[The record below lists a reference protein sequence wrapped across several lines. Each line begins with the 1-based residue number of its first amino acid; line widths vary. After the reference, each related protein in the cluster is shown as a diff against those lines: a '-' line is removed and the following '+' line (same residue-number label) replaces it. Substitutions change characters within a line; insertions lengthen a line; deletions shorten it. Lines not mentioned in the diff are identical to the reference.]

1 MNGPIHSGGGRRQ
14 HSSKGWTRLKF
25 AGRAV
30 LALSAGAAFGAL
42 AWEPVSDATSTSE
55 NERIAAELRRD
66 NNAGQ
71 DERRPSFDVVNEPV
85 ASGGDALLSPER
97 RNHPSWVA
105 RGAETDDAADHSGRV
120 TQTRQDHVDVANATS
135 GVRSRAPPY

>member
-14 HSSKGWTRLKF
+14 HSNKGWTRLKI

-42 AWEPVSDATSTSE
+42 AWEPASDATSTNE
-55 NERIAAELRRD
+55 NERIAAELRREK
-66 NNAGQ
+66 NAGQ
-71 DERRPSFDVVNEPV
+71 DERRPSFDAVDEPV

-97 RNHPSWVA
+97 RNHPSRVT
-105 RGAETDDAADHSGRV
+105 RGVETDEAADPSGRL
-120 TQTRQDHVDVANATS
+120 TQTNQDHADFANATF
-135 GVRSRAPPY
+135 GVRSRAPPD